1 MMCINNSSLLLHN
14 VPHGYLKGSII
25 YIQQQT
31 MHQVVACKRF
41 KAKKITKPTPSKVV
55 MVIVAYERLPSL
67 RKFWC
72 FKKVVTYGRWLNMG
86 VWLYYYCQI
95 PLATCTIQRN
105 KQTNLS
111 SSLIS
116 VSTSN
121 VYIKPEQP
129 PPSTETRR
137 KLSLSSANILWSC
150 YNTIN
155 NMLSSVPH
163 NCKLCSGIL

>member
-1 MMCINNSSLLLHN
+1 M
-14 VPHGYLKGSII
+14 GGDR
-25 YIQQQT
+25 T
-31 MHQVVACKRF
+31 WRF
-41 KAKKITKPTPSKVV
+41 D
-55 MVIVAYERLPSL
+55 
-67 RKFWC
+67 C
-72 FKKVVTYGRWLNMG
+72 
-86 VWLYYYCQI
+86 CQI
-95 PLATCTIQRN
+95 PLATCTIQTN

-116 VSTSN
+116 VSMSN

-155 NMLSSVPH
+155 GIFSSVPQ
-163 NCKLCSGIL
+163 NCKLCSGISQAKESFIEFRRRVSEGNLVSKQQLFKIFSLHVHVPITLEMQRHY

>member
-1 MMCINNSSLLLHN
+1 
-14 VPHGYLKGSII
+14 
-25 YIQQQT
+25 
-31 MHQVVACKRF
+31 
-41 KAKKITKPTPSKVV
+41 
-55 MVIVAYERLPSL
+55 MVIVTYERLPWL

-72 FKKVVTYGRWLNMG
+72 FEKVVAYGRWSNMK
-86 VWLYYYCQI
+86 VWPYYCCQI
-95 PLATCTIQRN
+95 PLATCTIQTN

-116 VSTSN
+116 VSMSN

-155 NMLSSVPH
+155 GIFTSVPQ
-163 NCKLCSGIL
+163 NCKLCMICSDIWHKYLEWYFKIVIRNFTSR